1 MGRESVAGRL
11 GWRRLTQGPRSRP
24 RTSVVVTMECAGTGG
39 ARLSPAVISQPWL
52 VEAVGTAS
60 WTEGASLLRC
70 DLLHHLQAVGFAPAL
85 DDPAVGDPHYVDAG
99 EGDLSLG
106 CRYAQLVSLVGAG
119 CCPSHGHLVA

>member
-1 MGRESVAGRL
+1 
-11 GWRRLTQGPRSRP
+11 
-24 RTSVVVTMECAGTGG
+24 MECAGTGG

-119 CCPSHGHLVA
+119 CCPSHGHLVARGDDVITPQGEVGKHGMVEGDRLFDSC